1 MVQFLSFF
9 LGLVVG
15 IQPIELS
22 VSGPVAR
29 VEVMLDG
36 KKVAA
41 VNGQPWRTSVDLGPR
56 LRPTLLEAV
65 AFSEDGRQLGRDRRW
80 LNFPR
85 SRADAT
91 LVPAMNEDGEVVSV
105 QLRWSSPEF
114 LEPRRVHLVLD
125 GDRLQVDPEKPIDL
139 GGLDSDKA
147 HVLEAELVF
156 PDDVVIREQI
166 VFGKSHVGELS
177 LDLTAVPLLVYDPDA
192 FPPADGL
199 AGWFEVDGKPVEV
212 VDVERGTAQLVV
224 VRGPS
229 VNQELETLVRA
240 LRKDVED
247 PHHDRFPDDV
257 VLRVI
262 GPIASSGPRGNARLF
277 PFSQPKTVGRNGL
290 AASLEKARFSNLEF
304 GYRRPADAVA
314 LAGLRAAAGNQ
325 RRVVLLLLGSSQD
338 DASSYPAAD
347 VRRFLSELRVP
358 LVVFDMGNGSAAAER
373 WRPTENISDAK
384 RWLSSVRWLRDDL
397 DDQRVVWIAGEH
409 MLRDVKLST
418 KAHGVELLE

>member
-29 VEVMLDG
+29 VEVVLDG
-36 KKVAA
+36 EKVADIS
-41 VNGQPWRTSVDLGPR
+41 GQPWRTTVDLGPN
-56 LRPTLLEAV
+56 LRPALLEAV
-65 AFSEDGRQLGRDRRW
+65 AISQDGRQLNRDRRW
-80 LNFPR
+80 LNLPR
-85 SRADAT
+85 SRAEAK
-91 LVPAMNEDGEVVSV
+91 LVPAMNEDGEVVAV
-105 QLRWSSPEF
+105 HLRWSSPEF
-114 LEPRRVHLVLD
+114 LEPRRVRLTLD
-125 GDRLQVDPEKPIDL
+125 GERLQADPEELIDL
-139 GGLDSDKA
+139 GDLDSSKA

-166 VFGKSHVGELS
+166 VFGKGHAGELS
-177 LDLTAVPLLVYDPDA
+177 LDLTAVPLLVHDPKT

-199 AGWFEVDGKPVEV
+199 TGWFEVNGKPVEV
-212 VDVERGTAQLVV
+212 VDVEKGTAQLVV
-224 VRGPS
+224 VRGPT
-229 VNQELETLVRA
+229 VNQDLEALSRE
-240 LRKDVED
+240 LRKNVED
-247 PHHDRFPDDV
+247 SRDDRFPDDV

-262 GPIASSGPRGNARLF
+262 GPIASSGPRGDARLY
-277 PFSQPKTVGRNGL
+277 PFSEPQPVGRNGL
-290 AASLEKARFSNLEF
+290 ADRLEKARFANLQF

-325 RRVVLLLLGSSQD
+325 RRVVLLLLGSSQN
-338 DASSYPAAD
+338 DASSYPAVD
-347 VRRFLSELRVP
+347 VRRYLSELRVP
-358 LVVFDMGNGSAAAER
+358 LVVFDMGNGSAAAEK

-397 DDQRVVWIAGEH
+397 DDQRIVWISGEH
-409 MLRDVKLST
+409 MLRDVKLSA